1 MPSQM
6 VFFFAKT
13 KIKFNTRDQ
22 HAVVSEMLSNKNLS
36 AKMLSNKKIPA
47 AITSKKVIF
56 SHTDAANDGSALFR
70 FSSIFGV
77 LAGREAV
84 TSEP

>member
-13 KIKFNTRDQ
+13 KIKYNTRDR
-22 HAVVSEMLSNKNLS
+22 HALVSEMLSNKNLS
-36 AKMLSNKKIPA
+36 AKMSNKKISTA
-47 AITSKKVIF
+47 VTSKEVIF